1 MSTGDEIRTEPSRAE
16 LATAASSPE
25 VADLRAQLAELA
37 DRLLTERWAHYECH
51 REYDDVLSQCGAWSE
66 RCAQLE
72 AEQKAAVRLVG
83 EWAARAGEM
92 EARCESREG
101 ALRECHALAEMDT
114 RGEMCGEIVSIID
127 ALMGEVAP

>member
-1 MSTGDEIRTEPSRAE
+1 MSEVRRAE
-16 LATAASSPE
+16 AAE
-25 VADLRAQLAELA
+25 ARVAELRAQLAELG
-37 DRLLTERWAHYECH
+37 DRLLTERLQHDECH

-83 EWAARAGEM
+83 EWAARAGAM
-92 EARCESREG
+92 EARCEIREEG
-101 ALRECHALAEMDT
+101 LRKCHALAEMDT